1 MLIVRIANFVHSTS
15 GGLRTALRELGQGY
29 QAAGHQA
36 VLITPGPRAT
46 DEQTPYGRVVTLPG
60 PVVPG
65 LGGYRV
71 LLNRLAVTKLL
82 DRLRPD
88 RLEVHDRSTLR
99 WLGAWARRAGVPSM
113 MVSHESLDGLL
124 RLFGPGRSLGLRAA
138 DRLNARSARAFDAIV
153 CTTGWAERE
162 FTRLG
167 ATPIRVPLGVDL
179 ARFAPANR
187 NPGVRSRFAEP
198 DQVLLLHCGRLSAEK
213 EPRLS
218 LAALAELRAAGVDA
232 RLVVA
237 GDGPLRTAL
246 EQEALDRKLPATFL
260 GHVADRA
267 LLDALLA
274 SADVGV
280 APGPIETFGLAA
292 LETLASGTPV
302 VARASSALPEVI
314 GDAGIAA
321 DGTGTAYAAAI
332 RTLLD
337 RPAAARRAAARAQ
350 AERFPWAGAVDGFL
364 AVHGLTRVRSGRAHD
379 ADPAVSH

>member
-36 VLITPGPRAT
+36 ALITPGRRAT
-46 DEQTPYGRVVTLPG
+46 EEQTAHGRLITLPG

-71 LLNRLAVTKLL
+71 LLDRGAVTRQL

-88 RLEVHDRSTLR
+88 RIEVHDRSTLR
-99 WLGAWARRAGVPSM
+99 WLGGWARRAGIPST

-138 DRLNARSARAFDAIV
+138 DRLNSRTVRAFDTVV
-153 CTTGWAERE
+153 CTTGWAQRE
-162 FTRLG
+162 FSRLG
-167 ATPIRVPLGVDL
+167 AAPIRVPLGVDL
-179 ARFAPANR
+179 SRFSPANRDPGIRARFAGR
-187 NPGVRSRFAEP
+187 G
-198 DQVLLLHCGRLSAEK
+198 QVFLLHCGRMSAEK
-213 EPRLS
+213 QPRLS
-218 LAALAELRAAGVDA
+218 LAALAELRAGGVDA
-232 RLVVA
+232 VLVVA
-237 GDGPLRTAL
+237 GDGPMRAAC
-246 EQEALDRKLPATFL
+246 EQEALDRRLPVTFL
-260 GHVADRA
+260 GHVADPR

-274 SADVGV
+274 TADAGL

-302 VARASSALPEVI
+302 VARATSALPEVI
-314 GDAGIAA
+314 GEAGIAA
-321 DGTGTAYAAAI
+321 DGTGPAYASAV

-337 RPAAARRAAARAQ
+337 RPEAARRAAARAQ
-350 AERFPWAGAVDGFL
+350 AERFPWSGAVDGFL
-364 AVHGLTRVRSGRAHD
+364 AVHGLTRTGADRVHG
-379 ADPAVSH
+379 ADPAVA

>member
-29 QAAGHQA
+29 QDAGHQA
-36 VLITPGPRAT
+36 VLITPGPRASEEET
-46 DEQTPYGRVVTLPG
+46 AYGRVITLPG

-71 LLNRLAVTKLL
+71 LLNRPAVTKLL

-99 WLGAWARRAGVPSM
+99 WLGSWARRAEVPSM

-138 DRLNARSARAFDAIV
+138 DRLNSRSVRAFDAVV

-162 FTRLG
+162 FIRLG
-167 ATPIRVPLGVDL
+167 AAPIRVPLGVDL
-179 ARFAPANR
+179 ARFTPANR
-187 NPGVRSRFAEP
+187 DPEVRCRFAEP
-198 DQVLLLHCGRLSAEK
+198 DQVILLHCGRLSAEK

-246 EQEALDRKLPATFL
+246 EQEALDRRLPAVFL
-260 GHVADRA
+260 GHVTDKA

-274 SADVGV
+274 SADVGI

-302 VARASSALPEVI
+302 VARSSSALPEVI
-314 GDAGIAA
+314 GEAGVAA
-321 DGTGTAYAAAI
+321 DGTGPAYATAV

-337 RPAAARRAAARAQ
+337 RPAALRRAAARAQ
-350 AERFPWAGAVDGFL
+350 AERFPWSGAVDGFL
-364 AVHGLTRVRSGRAHD
+364 GVHGLTRRQPTLELNG
-379 ADPAVSH
+379 PGLLP

>member
-46 DEQTPYGRVVTLPG
+46 EEETPYGRLITRPG

-71 LLNRLAVTKLL
+71 LLNRGAITKLL

-88 RLEVHDRSTLR
+88 RIEVHDRSTLR
-99 WLGAWARRAGVPSM
+99 WLGAWARRAEVPSM

-138 DRLNARSARAFDAIV
+138 DRLNARTVGAFDAVV

-162 FTRLG
+162 FVRLG

-179 ARFAPANR
+179 ARFTPANQD
-187 NPGVRSRFAEP
+187 PSVRGRFARP
-198 DQVLLLHCGRLSAEK
+198 DQVLLLHCGRMSAEK

-218 LAALAELRAAGVDA
+218 LAALAELRSAGVDA
-232 RLVVA
+232 ILVVA
-237 GDGPLRTAL
+237 GDGPLRVAL
-246 EQEALDRKLPATFL
+246 EQEALDRQLPATFL
-260 GHVADRA
+260 GHVTDKA
-267 LLDALLA
+267 LLNALLA

-302 VARASSALPEVI
+302 VARSSSALPEVI
-314 GDAGIAA
+314 GAAGVAA
-321 DGTGTAYAAAI
+321 DGTGSAYAAAI
-332 RTLLD
+332 RELLD
-337 RPAAARRAAARAQ
+337 RPETARRGAARAQ
-350 AERFPWAGAVDGFL
+350 AERFPWSGAVDGFL
-364 AVHGLTRVRSGRAHD
+364 AVHGRTRVPNGRAHD
-379 ADPAVSH
+379 VDPAVA

>member
-337 RPAAARRAAARAQ
+337 RPAAARR
-350 AERFPWAGAVDGFL
+350 
-364 AVHGLTRVRSGRAHD
+364 
-379 ADPAVSH
+379 

>member
-71 LLNRLAVTKLL
+71 LLNRPAVTRLL

-99 WLGAWARRAGVPSM
+99 WLGSWARRAEVPST

-138 DRLNARSARAFDAIV
+138 DRLNARTAAAFDAVV
-153 CTTGWAERE
+153 CTTAWAERE

-167 ATPIRVPLGVDL
+167 VTPVRVPLGVDL
-179 ARFAPANR
+179 ARFTPVNR
-187 NPGVRSRFAEP
+187 DPEVRRRFAAP
-198 DQVLLLHCGRLSAEK
+198 DQVMLLHCGRLSAEK

-218 LAALAELRAAGVDA
+218 LAALAELRAGGMDA
-232 RLVVA
+232 LLVVA

-246 EQEALDRKLPATFL
+246 EQEALDRGLPATFL
-260 GHVADRA
+260 GHVTDRT

-274 SADVGV
+274 SADAGV

-302 VARASSALPEVI
+302 VARSSSALPEVI
-314 GDAGIAA
+314 GGAGIAA

-332 RTLLD
+332 RTLLE
-337 RPAAARRAAARAQ
+337 RPAAVRRAAARAQ

-364 AVHGLTRVRSGRAHD
+364 AVHGLPRRQPSLELN
-379 ADPAVSH
+379 